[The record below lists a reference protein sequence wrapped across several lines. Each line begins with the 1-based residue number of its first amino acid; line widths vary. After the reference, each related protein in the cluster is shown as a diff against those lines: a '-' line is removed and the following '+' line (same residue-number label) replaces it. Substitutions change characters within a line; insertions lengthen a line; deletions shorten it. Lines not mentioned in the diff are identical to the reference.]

1 MGTNAYG
8 ESLTAWVMGFHPSLA
23 IFFCISILV
32 FRIFWVRGGPD
43 LVYIMHFSFLVTL
56 KYFQH
61 SLKQFPPD
69 SVIFLQ
75 KQLKEGE
82 YGTDMQ
88 TVKVEYDR
96 HQKEH
101 KVIDQFQGNVEKCRE
116 AEVKFHGE
124 ELKIYGERM
133 TILQKAYNELLVL
146 SNKRVSDLHS
156 LHDFMHAAHAELTW
170 LNEREDRECGRD
182 WADKNLK
189 LTEVES
195 YYEVSA

>member
-1 MGTNAYG
+1 MGANAYG
-8 ESLTAWVMGFHPSLA
+8 ESLTAWVLGLHPSLA
-23 IFFCISILV
+23 VFFCIFTLI
-32 FRIFWVRGGPD
+32 FRIFWVKGGPD
-43 LVYIMHFSFLVTL
+43 LVYFMHISFHNTKVLSTCPGKFL
-56 KYFQH
+56 
-61 SLKQFPPD
+61 PD
-69 SVIFLQ
+69 SVILLQ